1 MKWFKLE
8 IQITK
13 DGQGK
18 EVVSTIT
25 GEATAHNEA
34 VTDFH
39 TAMGSLRAAVDAGTL
54 DGATCLVINSD
65 GGIDTGHC
73 EHYPDNVVEE
83 A

>member
-1 MKWFKLE
+1 MKWLKIE
-8 IQITK
+8 MQITK
-13 DGQGK
+13 DGQGNETVNILPGDAK
-18 EVVSTIT
+18 E
-25 GEATAHNEA
+25 HNAA

-39 TAMGSLRAAVDAGTL
+39 TAMGSLRAAVDAGTI

-65 GGIDTGHC
+65 GGIDKDHC